1 VKAAV
6 AGVTLLVGTALGAF
20 LGRLVYVFANPE
32 PTCSKGP
39 GTGPCW
45 TPPAFWPYAVVGS
58 LVGVSIVAASLSVLA
73 RSLDRPPG

>member
-6 AGVTLLVGTALGAF
+6 AAVTLLVGTAIGAF

-32 PTCSKGP
+32 PTCSQGP
-39 GTGPCW
+39 GGRCW
-45 TPPAFWPYAVVGS
+45 TPPAFWPYALVGS
-58 LVGVSIVAASLSVLA
+58 LLGVLIVAGSLAVLA